1 MLPYVGV
8 LNICIAGERRK
19 VADEVSTEK
28 GEIMRAIPSEVEL
41 IIELPLINRLTNF
54 KTPSDFPFFLLA
66 YYFWL
71 CSHLVSPIPFD
82 IRSTTDQ
89 NICCKRRYF
98 RFSWVN
104 KYKFGPF

>member
-19 VADEVSTEK
+19 VADEVSSEK

-54 KTPSDFPFFLLA
+54 KTTSDFPFFSSCILLLDM
-66 YYFWL
+66 FSP
-71 CSHLVSPIPFD
+71 CFPNPFRHLFD
-82 IRSTTDQ
+82 DQ
-89 NICCKRRYF
+89 NMCCKRRCF

-104 KYKFGPF
+104 KYEFGPS